1 MNSEQESMNS
11 AFGLIRTTMETSGK
25 CSKHSNKFVFR
36 NFLEIKKKKNCKPL

>member
-25 CSKHSNKFVFR
+25 CSKYSNEHFFSKFSGK
-36 NFLEIKKKKNCKPL
+36 ISKKF